1 MAVNMLLTF
10 PSHAK
15 GLPVLRA
22 LPLCTC
28 CHHYP
33 GTATEG
39 TSLLIPSTVSA
50 FPGRVARSACATTFS
65 RLARRS
71 LSLRPAHSRCHRI
84 SWPATPEAST
94 ASLPPRL
101 LRLLPAGAIA
111 GWGFHPLEKRRL
123 CTAHTLLC
131 RS

>member
-28 CHHYP
+28 CRHYP
-33 GTATEG
+33 GTVTG
-39 TSLLIPSTVSA
+39 VLLRSFHPVISA
-50 FPGRVARSACATTFS
+50 FPERVVRSACATYFS
-65 RLARRS
+65 RRARHS
-71 LSLRPAHSRCHRI
+71 LSLRPAHSRCHRM

-101 LRLLPAGAIA
+101 LRLLPAGAVA